1 MEPSDRDPNM
11 RATTLKVL
19 VAEVFAIVALWLLGS
34 YFS

>member
-1 MEPSDRDPNM
+1 MEPSDRDTNM

-19 VAEVFAIVALWLLGS
+19 AVEVVAIAALWLLGS